1 MLSSVVPVSVASPK
15 DQQLNQR
22 LPSMSPLFLLPY
34 LLYFVY
40 QGYIALQKRAAARQ
54 KASLFR
60 DTEKRAAPLASGTK
74 DALAVGPSSVNVGTT
89 ALTRVRNLHVAQ
101 ANPRPTAN
109 DPSFDDRDDYAD
121 ADRGFIAALEPGVI
135 KTADGKGIA
144 WDVDKFGF
152 LKKDAEALPT
162 IHPNLV
168 RQGQLSIKQGLYEV
182 AIGVYQVRALD
193 VSNMTILEGEKGVVV
208 IDPLVS
214 VECARAAIEL
224 YYAHR
229 GRRPLTGLIFSH
241 SHADHFMGGAGVV
254 DEPFDPASIP
264 IIAPEGFLVAA
275 IKENVLVGPAM
286 LKRGISMFGQA
297 LPTNPRGLVGVGLG
311 LGASGGAKSLH
322 IPNRLIRET
331 GEEHVVDGVHI
342 VFQMVPDTE
351 APAEVNFFFP
361 ATNVLLIS
369 ETATNCMHNITT
381 LRGAQVRDAK
391 AWSLYLDEAI
401 GLFGSKTD
409 VLIGSHNWPM
419 WGRQRIQKR
428 LATQR
433 DLYGYLH
440 DQTVRHMNLGK
451 TGAEIAETLTL
462 PPAVSRAWYCRGFY
476 GSLNHNVKGIYQRY
490 LTWFDGRAA
499 HLWQYPPK
507 EEGQRYVDVLGG
519 LAVLND
525 KAEACIANGDSR
537 FAVTLLAHAVAAAGG
552 PAAVRADKTE
562 TIDEKEKGNSVLKNP
577 AYVRTKQLLIVAY
590 ENLGF
595 GSENATWRNFFLT
608 AALELRTGRDFRD
621 IVPSRASLA
630 GNLPVSQWLDILSV
644 QIHSERATSLTT
656 STTSSLAIDI
666 EVVDEM
672 RAEWR
677 LIVSNGVLTKRHLT
691 PAVREAQVLAAKT
704 GNATEEVQL
713 SLVLT
718 RAQLLAN
725 LNGASPVQAIKYTG
739 DLGALQTLLDLVAA

>member
-1 MLSSVVPVSVASPK
+1 
-15 DQQLNQR
+15 
-22 LPSMSPLFLLPY
+22 MSPLFLLPY
-34 LLYFVY
+34 LLYFIY
-40 QGYIALQKRAAARQ
+40 QSYVALKKRTAARQ
-54 KASLFR
+54 KAALAR
-60 DTEKRAAPLASGTK
+60 DTEKRAVPASGAK
-74 DALAVGPSSVNVGTT
+74 DVPAIGTAADASIASSSLGTT
-89 ALTRVRNLHVAQ
+89 RNLHVAQ
-101 ANPRPTAN
+101 VSPRPTAD

-121 ADRGFIAALEPGVI
+121 ADRGFIAALEPGII

-152 LKKDAEALPT
+152 LNEGGEALAT

-168 RQGQLSIKQGLYEV
+168 RQGQLSTKQGLYAV
-182 AIGVYQVRALD
+182 ADGVYQVRALD
-193 VSNMTILEGEKGVVV
+193 VSNMTILEGDKGVVI
-208 IDPLVS
+208 IDPLTS

-224 YYAHR
+224 YYVHR
-229 GRRPLTGLIFSH
+229 GRRPLTGLVFSH
-241 SHADHFMGGAGVV
+241 SHADHFMGAAGVV
-254 DEPFDPASIP
+254 GGGGVDDEPFDPASIP
-264 IIAPEGFLVAA
+264 ILAPEGFLDAA
-275 IKENVLVGPAM
+275 VKENVLVGPAM
-286 LKRGISMFGQA
+286 LKRGLSMFGQA

-311 LGASGGAKSLH
+311 LDASRGARSLY
-322 IPNRLIRET
+322 IPNRLVRAT
-331 GEEHVVDGVHI
+331 GEEHVIDGVRV

-351 APAEVNFFFP
+351 APAEMNFYLP
-361 ATNVLLIS
+361 ATNVLLVS

-401 GLFGSKTD
+401 GLFGSTAD

-419 WGRQRIQKR
+419 WGRRRIQQR

-476 GSLNHNVKGIYQRY
+476 GSLSHNVKGIYQRY

-499 HLWQYPPK
+499 HLWQYPPQ
-507 EEGQRYVDVLGG
+507 EEGRRYVDVLGG

-525 KAEACIANGDSR
+525 KAAAYMAKGDSR

-552 PAAVRADKTE
+552 PAAVAEPAEPGQVAGDP
-562 TIDEKEKGNSVLKNP
+562 V
-577 AYVRTKQLLIVAY
+577 AYVRTKQLLAVAY

-595 GSENATWRNFFLT
+595 GAENATWRNFFLT

-621 IVPSRASLA
+621 LVPSRAALA
-630 GNLPVSQWLDILSV
+630 DNLPVSQWLDILAV
-644 QIHSERATSLTT
+644 QIHGERA
-656 STTSSLAIDI
+656 AAAAAAPIVIDM

-672 RAEWR
+672 QAAWR
-677 LIVSNGVLTKRHLT
+677 LIASNGVLTKRRLT
-691 PAVREAQVLAAKT
+691 PAVREAQAAAAAK
-704 GNATEEVQL
+704 GASESEKVQL
-713 SLVLT
+713 CLVLT

-725 LNGASPVQAIKYTG
+725 LNGASPVQAIRHTG
-739 DLGALQTLLDLVAA
+739 DLGALQTLLDLLAA